1 MLISL
6 SKKFVFI
13 AGLKAASTAIES
25 ALKSSAQLALIEA
38 QFGKH
43 QPFNE
48 IEARF
53 AWMLGRIEPAELFVF
68 GVMRDPIDY
77 MISLYNSHTAPR
89 FKGDPDLCTAGM
101 DFDRFLGEWTVR
113 NRGQIQ
119 QQYLR
124 FLDRKGR
131 IAANYIISYDRLE
144 DGLRFVS
151 ERIGVESLLPLGWE
165 NESNGPLD
173 RSSLTE
179 EQSGRIEAHFVRDRE
194 ILGGYCDRLLTS
206 RTQIVLNATDEG
218 PGTEIASSPPEKKRS
233 AAPEEIVDILY
244 RATLR
249 RPPDGQGRPVYEAL
263 LRAGRS
269 ELDLV
274 KVLAGS
280 PEFAAKKLVPVG
292 EDYDIRADQTIQ
304 KHATEDA
311 LRMTERIRKD
321 VMARGI
327 FHAAGVAALKEI
339 EDNREFHESQE
350 KYLQV
355 HEERF
360 HELACAVGNLLEDF
374 IRGARI
380 LDFGYSVNS
389 LILHRLFPESRV
401 AVADRPG
408 VKIRSDRFDEIH
420 TVDLLDDRLDEIDL
434 ERRFDII
441 VFSEVIEHLQMHPTN
456 VARFLLRHL
465 TDNGYVVLTTPNLF
479 ARSKLRLIGQRRSPL
494 PPYPPTYGQADSPH
508 FHVREYGMGEMLS
521 MIEAA
526 GGNVSAFFFSACWDR
541 PETRDAIPPHE
552 LGNLFVVFQRSK
564 GS

>member
-6 SKKFVFI
+6 SNKFVFI
-13 AGLKAASTAIES
+13 AGLKAASTAIET

-38 QFGKH
+38 RFGKH
-43 QPFNE
+43 QPFRE
-48 IEARF
+48 IDVRF
-53 AWMLGRIEPAELFVF
+53 GWMLRQIDPGELLVF
-68 GVMRDPIDY
+68 GVMRDPVDY

-89 FKGDPDLCTAGM
+89 FKENPDLYTAGM

-113 NRGQIQ
+113 NHDQVE
-119 QQYLR
+119 QQYRR
-124 FLDRKGR
+124 FVDHKDR
-131 IAANYIISYDRLE
+131 IAANYIISYDQLDE
-144 DGLRFVS
+144 GLRFVS
-151 ERIGVESLLPLGWE
+151 QRIGVEGLVPLGRE

-173 RSSLTE
+173 RSSLTG
-179 EQSGRIEAHFVRDRE
+179 EQSGWIEAHFAQDRE
-194 ILGGYCDRLLTS
+194 ILSGYCNRLLTS
-206 RTQIVLNATDEG
+206 RTQV
-218 PGTEIASSPPEKKRS
+218 SSPAAEQGTS
-233 AAPEEIVDILY
+233 AGAAATPSDRGKSATPEEIVDILY

-249 RPPDGQGRPVYEAL
+249 RPPDESGQAVYAAQ

-269 ELDLV
+269 ELDV
-274 KVLAGS
+274 VRALAGS
-280 PEFAAKKLVPVG
+280 PEFAGKRLVPVAG
-292 EDYDIRADQTIQ
+292 EYDIHADRTIQ
-304 KHATEDA
+304 KHTTEDA
-311 LRMTERIRKD
+311 LRITERIRKCVVGRD
-321 VMARGI
+321 A
-327 FHAAGVAALKEI
+327 FHVACLAALKEL
-339 EDNREFHESQE
+339 EGNREFHESQE

-441 VFSEVIEHLQMHPTN
+441 VFSEVIEHLQTHPTN

-465 TDNGYVVLTTPNLF
+465 TDDGYVVLTTPNLF

-494 PPYPPTYGQADSPH
+494 PPYPPTYGRADSPH

-526 GGNVSAFFFSACWDR
+526 GGSISAFFFSACWDR